1 MIKKTE
7 DIKQDIK
14 NYMNDIEAN
23 TDEQVV
29 HFLLG
34 YLDSQDDQVRI
45 LSNTALINII
55 KGATKSGRKITHELM
70 HKVVVSIL
78 LNGNEDLINLVIEK
92 YESVFK
98 KIDSKKDIKLYQ
110 PYRVYYK
117 EEPTNERFTDANGS
131 IVFLSKKYNVYNM
144 APFSSIIDKHI
155 VSLNK
160 QIPYFKKRYEES
172 DKILQ
177 TASTIIISKMNDSK
191 VSAAELR
198 PYQSTTNS
206 YKAILDQAMEGV
218 KRLEKVKQS
227 LIELEAKLKYKV
239 DKEYEDEL
247 INPEDFKVKTDP
259 MVAMLELA
267 ETVKK
272 QQEELDKMK
281 QANTKVN

>member
-7 DIKQDIK
+7 DIRQDIK
-14 NYMNDIEAN
+14 NYMNDVEAN

-34 YLDSQDDQVRI
+34 YLSSQDDQVRI

-92 YESVFK
+92 YELVFK

-110 PYRVYYK
+110 PYRVSY
-117 EEPTNERFTDANGS
+117 GS

-247 INPEDFKVKTDP
+247 INPEDFKAKTDP

-281 QANTKVN
+281 QANKS